1 MQNFGGFKPTCK
13 VNGIKSLLV
22 YASLLISALFLYLK
36 GCFTDSL
43 LLNVS
48 VFASFTI
55 DIVVLKAAGVRRCSA
70 EASQTALRILQ

>member
-22 YASLLISALFLYLK
+22 YASLIFSALFPYLK

-48 VFASFTI
+48 VFASFTVGI
-55 DIVVLKAAGVRRCSA
+55 ADLKAAGIRKCFA
-70 EASQTALRILQ
+70 EPSRTTLCILQ